1 MEQQEVFAQM
11 ALKAWHTQINETSKF
26 IDSISD
32 ETFFKEVAPGRN
44 RVIYLV
50 GHLIG
55 VNDTMIKLYGLGERL
70 YTHYDDVFVYNPDN
84 KSAGMPAPSTLREEW
99 KKSNEILAAHFAK
112 MGASEWFSKHT
123 AMTDA
128 DLVKDPGRNK
138 LSVLI
143 NRTNHVANHLGQL
156 LLVSG
161 KREMQ

>member
-1 MEQQEVFAQM
+1 MEQQKVFAQM
-11 ALKAWHTQINETSKF
+11 ALKAWHTQINETNKF
-26 IDSISD
+26 IDSIPD
-32 ETFFKEVAPGRN
+32 ETFFKQVAPGRN

-84 KSAGMPAPSTLREEW
+84 KDASMPEPSALREEW
-99 KKSNEILAAHFAK
+99 KKSNEVLAAHFAK
-112 MGASEWFSKHT
+112 MSPADWFSKHT
-123 AMTDA
+123 AMTDEDA
-128 DLVKDPGRNK
+128 VKDPGRNK

-156 LLVSG
+156 LLVSAH
-161 KREMQ
+161 RETQ